1 MCVKKKKKSEKQH
14 ISEKIITAF
23 FFLRQPDYK
32 NGVHVEAMSYQ
43 PDDC

>member
-1 MCVKKKKKSEKQH
+1 MYVKKTSEKQH
-14 ISEKIITAF
+14 IPEKIVTG

>member
-1 MCVKKKKKSEKQH
+1 MCKKKKTSEKQH
-14 ISEKIITAF
+14 ISEKIVTA